1 MRIVE
6 AGHLFTKYTFAH
18 FKIQMDDVER
28 VEILES
34 EADLDD
40 KAHTV
45 CLCQREILICDLD
58 KQLSSVKILHHDD
71 DGGGAGV
78 AVHIPDDVLVAQTLQ
93 DGNLLGSQL
102 SVGSPPCLDELG
114 GKTFLRFHFPNKM
127 HHSKP
132 ALAELIIKRLLQ
144 QSMLR
149 IQNNQEEV

>member
-1 MRIVE
+1 MC
-6 AGHLFTKYTFAH
+6 FTKYTFAH

-28 VEILES
+28 VEILETKA
-34 EADLDD
+34 ELAD
-40 KAHTV
+40 KANTV
-45 CLCQREILICDLD
+45 SLSQREILICYLD
-58 KQLSSVKILHHDD
+58 KQLSSIKILHHDD

>member
-1 MRIVE
+1 
-6 AGHLFTKYTFAH
+6 
-18 FKIQMDDVER
+18 MDDTER
-28 VEILES
+28 VEILDP
-34 EADLDD
+34 EADLTD
-40 KAHTV
+40 KHDTV
-45 CLCQREILICDLD
+45 RLCKDEILVSYLD
-58 KQLSSVKILHHDD
+58 KQLPSVKILHHDD
-71 DGGGAGV
+71 DGGGAGE

-132 ALAELIIKRLLQ
+132 ALAELNIKRLLQ